1 MNVEERIAFLRAELH
16 KHNHLYYVENA
27 PIISDRQFDLLLE
40 ELQKLEV
47 AHPEFD
53 DPNSP
58 TRRVGGEVTKEFRNL
73 THRFPML
80 SLANTYSKEEIEE
93 FEARIKKLLEM
104 EVRYVC
110 ELKYDGAAVSLS
122 YKNGVLV
129 SAVTRGDG
137 EMGDEITANVKTIK
151 NVPLVLRGQDF
162 PADFDIRGEV
172 VMDRAGF
179 QKLNEDR
186 VEAGFEPFANP
197 RNSAAGTLKM
207 QDSAIVASRPLHCFA
222 YSLTSSKLPFEY
234 HSEGLKLARQWGFS
248 IPPYEKVV
256 QGIDGIME
264 YINHWD
270 KARKGLP
277 FDIDGVVIKAD
288 SLKQQ
293 EVLGFTA
300 KSPRW
305 AIAYKF
311 KAEEVVTELLSISY
325 QVGRTGA
332 ITPVANL
339 KPVLLAGTVV
349 KRASL
354 HNADIIRALDLHSG
368 DKVFVEKGGEIIPKI
383 TGVAHDQRVLFAEP
397 IQFISHCPECQT
409 LLVRTDGEAHH
420 YCPNEDHCPPQVK
433 GRIEHYISRR
443 AMNIDGIGTETVGLL
458 YDKGVIRDAADLY
471 ELKYEDFEGWEG
483 WKDKSIRNLLEG
495 IEKSKEVAFPKVLFA
510 IGIRYVG
517 ETVGKKL
524 AGHFK
529 SIDDLMQASL
539 EELVEVEEI
548 GGKIAESVVSYFESA
563 AHLHFVERLRQHGI
577 QMELEDSG
585 ALLSDKLAGKSFVIS
600 GVFTRHS
607 REQLKAFI
615 EQHGGKNAS
624 SVSAKTDY
632 LLAGENMGPSKLEK
646 AEKLGVTIISEED
659 FENMIHIH

>member
-1 MNVEERIAFLRAELH
+1 MNIEERIAFLRTELH
-16 KHNHLYYVENA
+16 KHNHLYYLENA
-27 PIISDRQFDLLLE
+27 PVISDRQFDLLLE
-40 ELQKLEV
+40 ELQKLE
-47 AHPEFD
+47 AEHPEFD

-58 TRRVGGEVTKEFRNL
+58 TRRVGGAVTKEFRNL

-93 FEARIKKLLEM
+93 FESRIKKLLETD
-104 EVRYVC
+104 VRYVC
-110 ELKYDGAAVSLS
+110 ELKYDGAAVSLT
-122 YKNGVLV
+122 YIDGKLE

-137 EMGDEITANVKTIK
+137 EKGDEITNNIKTIR
-151 NVPLVLRGQDF
+151 NLPLVLQGSGF
-162 PADFDIRGEV
+162 PNDFDIRGEV

-207 QDSAIVASRPLHCFA
+207 QDSAIVATRPLHCFA
-222 YSLTSSKLPFEY
+222 YNVAAPSLPFDC
-234 HSEGLKLARQWGFS
+234 HSDGLKMARKWGFS
-248 IPPYEKVV
+248 IPPFEEVV
-256 QGIDGIME
+256 YGIEGIMD

-270 KARKGLP
+270 KARKDLP
-277 FDIDGVVIKAD
+277 FDIDGVVIKVD
-288 SLKQQ
+288 NLKQQ
-293 EVLGFTA
+293 EELGFTA

-339 KPVLLAGTVV
+339 KPVQLAGTVV

-354 HNADIIRALDLHSG
+354 HNADIIQALDLHIG
-368 DKVFVEKGGEIIPKI
+368 DKVYVEKGGEIIPKI
-383 TGVAHDQRVLFAEP
+383 TGVAVEQRALFAEAV
-397 IQFISHCPECQT
+397 QFISECPECNT
-409 LLVRTDGEAHH
+409 PLVRTEGEAQH
-420 YCPNEDHCPPQVK
+420 YCPNEDNCPPQVK

-443 AMNIDGIGTETVGLL
+443 AMNIDGIGAETVALL

-483 WKDKSIRNLLEG
+483 WKDKSIRNLLAG
-495 IEKSKEVAFPKVLFA
+495 VEKSKEVAFPKVLFA

-517 ETVGKKL
+517 ETVAKKL
-524 AGHFK
+524 TAHFK
-529 SIDDLMQASL
+529 SIDQLMKATL
-539 EELVEVEEI
+539 DELVEVEEI
-548 GGKIAESVVSYFESA
+548 GEKIAESVVAYFQEEK
-563 AHLHFVERLRQHGI
+563 HLNFIQRLKDHGVK
-577 QMELEDSG
+577 MELEETG
-585 ALLSDKLAGKSFVIS
+585 TLLSEHLAGKSFVIS
-600 GVFTRHS
+600 GVFIKHS
-607 REQLKAFI
+607 RDQLKILI
-615 EQHGGKNAS
+615 EQHGGKNVS

-646 AEKLGVTIISEED
+646 AEKLGITIISEED
-659 FENMIHIH
+659 FENMIHAH

>member
-1 MNVEERIAFLRAELH
+1 MNIEERIAFLRTELH
-16 KHNHLYYVENA
+16 KHNYLYYAENA
-27 PIISDRQFDLLLE
+27 PVIADRQFDLLLE
-40 ELQKLEV
+40 ELQKLE
-47 AHPEFD
+47 AEHPEFD

-58 TRRVGGEVTKEFRNL
+58 TRRVGGAVTKEFRNL
-73 THRFPML
+73 AHRFPML

-93 FEARIKKLLEM
+93 FEARIKKLLET

-110 ELKYDGAAVSLS
+110 ELKYDGAAVSLT
-122 YKNGVLV
+122 YKNGKLE

-137 EMGDEITANVKTIK
+137 EKGDEITNNIKTIR
-151 NVPLVLRGQDF
+151 NLPLVLQGNDF
-162 PADFDIRGEV
+162 PNDFDIRGEV
-172 VMDRAGF
+172 LMDRAGF

-186 VEAGFEPFANP
+186 VEAGYEPFANP

-222 YSLTSSKLPFEY
+222 YNLASKNLPFEY

-248 IPPYEKVV
+248 IPPFEEVV
-256 QGIDGIME
+256 YGIEGIMD

-270 KARKGLP
+270 KARKDLP
-277 FDIDGVVIKAD
+277 FDIDGVVIKVD

-293 EVLGFTA
+293 EMLGFTA

-339 KPVLLAGTVV
+339 KPVHLAGTVV

-354 HNADIIRALDLHSG
+354 HNADIIQSLDLHLG
-368 DKVFVEKGGEIIPKI
+368 DKVYVEKGGEIIPKI
-383 TGVAHDQRVLFAEP
+383 TGAAVEQRALFAEP
-397 IQFISHCPECQT
+397 VQFISECPECNT
-409 LLVRTDGEAHH
+409 PLVRTEGEAQH
-420 YCPNEDHCPPQVK
+420 YCPNEDNCPPQVK

-458 YDKGVIRDAADLY
+458 YDKGAIKDAADLY
-471 ELKYEDFEGWEG
+471 ELTYEDFEGWDG

-517 ETVGKKL
+517 ETVAKKL
-524 AGHFK
+524 AAHFK
-529 SIDDLMQASL
+529 SMEALKHASL
-539 EELVEVEEI
+539 EELVDVEEI
-548 GGKIAESVVSYFESA
+548 GDKIAESVLTYFQNA
-563 AHLHFVERLRQHGI
+563 AHLHFIERLKQHGV

-600 GVFTRHS
+600 GVFIKHS
-607 REQLKAFI
+607 RDQLKMLI
-615 EQHGGKNAS
+615 EQHGGKNVS
-624 SVSAKTDY
+624 GVSAKTDY

-646 AEKLGVTIISEED
+646 AEKLGVTIIREED
-659 FENMIHIH
+659 FENMIHAH

>member
-1 MNVEERIAFLRAELH
+1 MNVEVRIAFLRAELH

-27 PIISDRQFDLLLE
+27 PVISDRQFDLMLE
-40 ELQKLEV
+40 ELQKLETEN
-47 AHPEFD
+47 PEFD

-58 TRRVGGEVTKEFRNL
+58 TRRVGGAVTKEFRNL

-110 ELKYDGAAVSLS
+110 ELKYDGAAVSLT
-122 YKNGVLV
+122 YKNGKLE

-137 EMGDEITANVKTIK
+137 EKGDEITNNVKTIR
-151 NVPLVLRGQDF
+151 NLPLVLQGSGF
-162 PADFDIRGEV
+162 PSDFDIRGEV

-222 YSLTSSKLPFEY
+222 YNLAAPALPFEY
-234 HSEGLKLARQWGFS
+234 HSEGLKMARKWGFS
-248 IPPYEKVV
+248 IPPFEEVV
-256 QGIDGIME
+256 YGIEGIMD

-270 KARKGLP
+270 KARKDLP
-277 FDIDGVVIKAD
+277 FDIDGVVIKVD

-293 EVLGFTA
+293 EELGFTA

-339 KPVLLAGTVV
+339 KPVHLAGTVV

-354 HNADIIRALDLHSG
+354 HNADIIQALDLHIG
-368 DKVFVEKGGEIIPKI
+368 DKVYVEKGGEIIPKI
-383 TGVAHDQRVLFAEP
+383 TGVAVEQRALFAESV
-397 IQFISHCPECQT
+397 QFISECPECNT
-409 LLVRTDGEAHH
+409 PLVRTEGEAQH
-420 YCPNEDHCPPQVK
+420 YCPNEDNCPPQVK

-443 AMNIDGIGTETVGLL
+443 AMNIDGIGAETVALL

-471 ELKYEDFEGWEG
+471 ELKYEDFDGWEG
-483 WKDKSIRNLLEG
+483 WKDRSIRNLLAG

-517 ETVGKKL
+517 ETVAKKL
-524 AGHFK
+524 AAHFK
-529 SIDDLMQASL
+529 SIDQLMKATL

-548 GGKIAESVVSYFESA
+548 GEKIAESVVAYFQEEK
-563 AHLHFVERLRQHGI
+563 HLNFIQRLKDHGVK
-577 QMELEDSG
+577 MELEETG
-585 ALLSDKLAGKSFVIS
+585 ALLSNHLAGKSFVIS
-600 GVFTRHS
+600 GVFIKHS
-607 REQLKAFI
+607 RDQLKMLI
-615 EQHGGKNAS
+615 EQHGGKNVS
-624 SVSAKTDY
+624 GVSAKTDY

-646 AEKLGVTIISEED
+646 AEKLGITIISEED
-659 FENMIHIH
+659 FENMIHPH

>member
-1 MNVEERIAFLRAELH
+1 MNIEERIAFLRTELH
-16 KHNHLYYVENA
+16 KHNYLYYAENA
-27 PIISDRQFDLLLE
+27 PVISDRQFDLLLE
-40 ELQKLEV
+40 ELQKLE
-47 AHPEFD
+47 AEHPEFD

-58 TRRVGGEVTKEFRNL
+58 TRRVGGAVTKEFRNL
-73 THRFPML
+73 PHRFPML

-93 FEARIKKLLEM
+93 FEARIKKLLET

-110 ELKYDGAAVSLS
+110 ELKYDGAAVSLT
-122 YKNGVLV
+122 YKNGKLE

-137 EMGDEITANVKTIK
+137 EKGDEITNNIKTIR
-151 NVPLVLRGQDF
+151 NLPLVLQGNDF
-162 PADFDIRGEV
+162 PNDFDIRGEV
-172 VMDRAGF
+172 LMDRAGF

-186 VEAGFEPFANP
+186 VEAGYEPFANP

-222 YSLTSSKLPFEY
+222 YNLASNNLPFEY

-248 IPPYEKVV
+248 IPPFEEVV
-256 QGIDGIME
+256 YGIEGIMD

-270 KARKGLP
+270 KARKDLP
-277 FDIDGVVIKAD
+277 FDIDGVVIKVD

-293 EVLGFTA
+293 EMLGFTA

-339 KPVLLAGTVV
+339 KPVHLAGTVV

-354 HNADIIRALDLHSG
+354 HNADIIQALDLHIG
-368 DKVFVEKGGEIIPKI
+368 DKVYVEKGGEIIPKI
-383 TGVAHDQRVLFAEP
+383 TGAAVEQRALFAEP
-397 IQFISHCPECQT
+397 VQFISECPECNT
-409 LLVRTDGEAHH
+409 PLVRTEGEAQH

-458 YDKGVIRDAADLY
+458 YDKGAIKDAADLY
-471 ELKYEDFEGWEG
+471 ELTYEDFEGWEG

-517 ETVGKKL
+517 ETVAKKL
-524 AGHFK
+524 AAHFK
-529 SIDDLMQASL
+529 SMEALKQASL
-539 EELVEVEEI
+539 EVLVDVEEI
-548 GGKIAESVVSYFESA
+548 GDKIAESVLTYFQNA
-563 AHLHFVERLRQHGI
+563 AHLHFIERLKQHGV

-600 GVFTRHS
+600 GVFIKHS
-607 REQLKAFI
+607 RDQLKMLI
-615 EQHGGKNAS
+615 EQHGGKIVS

-646 AEKLGVTIISEED
+646 AEKLGVTIIREED
-659 FENMIHIH
+659 FENMIHAH

>member
-27 PIISDRQFDLLLE
+27 PIISDRQFDLLLG
-40 ELQKLEV
+40 ELQKLEIE
-47 AHPEFD
+47 HPEFD

-58 TRRVGGEVTKEFRNL
+58 TRRVGGEVTKEFRSMP
-73 THRFPML
+73 HRFPML

-93 FEARIKKLLEM
+93 FESRIKKLLEM

-122 YKNGVLV
+122 YKNGVFV

-137 EMGDEITANVKTIK
+137 EMGDEITANVKTIR
-151 NVPLVLRGQDF
+151 NVPLVLRGEGF

-207 QDSAIVASRPLHCFA
+207 QDSAIVASRPLHCLA
-222 YSLTSSKLPFEY
+222 YNLASNNLPFEY
-234 HSEGLKLARQWGFS
+234 HSEGLKLARHWGFS

-256 QGIDGIME
+256 EGIDGIME

-270 KARKGLP
+270 KARKELP
-277 FDIDGVVIKAD
+277 FDIDGVVIKVD

-293 EVLGFTA
+293 EMLGFTA

-339 KPVLLAGTVV
+339 KPVHLAGTVV

-354 HNADIIRALDLHSG
+354 HNADIIRALDLHIG

-383 TGVAHDQRVLFAEP
+383 TGVVHDQRALFAEP

-458 YDKGVIRDAADLY
+458 YDKGAIKDAADLY
-471 ELKYEDFEGWEG
+471 ELEYEDFEGWEG

-517 ETVGKKL
+517 ETVAKKL
-524 AGHFK
+524 AAHFK
-529 SIDDLMQASL
+529 SMDALKQASL
-539 EELVEVEEI
+539 EELVDVEEI
-548 GGKIAESVVSYFESA
+548 GDKIAESLLTYFQNA
-563 AHLHFVERLRQHGI
+563 AHLHFIERLRQHDV

-600 GVFTRHS
+600 GVFIKNS
-607 REQLKAFI
+607 REQLKTFI
-615 EQHGGKNAS
+615 EQHGGKNVS

-659 FENMIHIH
+659 FENMIQTH